1 MIKRIFAIFLM
12 LVLLFVLW
20 LEFDDEV
27 PTFNNITAATNY
39 YVPQK
44 QHKPEIIYQ
53 DDSVFL
59 KKLVFYIIDDPA
71 APNSGLVF
79 LQKIIT
85 GYSPYGQMKL
95 GDFFCGGQENIAVLF
110 PDLMTYN
117 TLYLFGKIKG
127 QANISVLWDDA
138 SRTDLPNVRVGFF
151 LSVPKNKRPIRV
163 DIFDL
168 DQQRATQISVLNRE
182 SCTN

>member
-1 MIKRIFAIFLM
+1 M
-12 LVLLFVLW
+12 
-20 LEFDDEV
+20 
-27 PTFNNITAATNY
+27 
-39 YVPQK
+39 
-44 QHKPEIIYQ
+44 
-53 DDSVFL
+53 
-59 KKLVFYIIDDPA
+59 FYIIDDPA

-79 LQKIIT
+79 LQKKIT